1 MTDLFGNQEPA
12 QTARTV
18 VRKNLSTKNHDTKSD
33 IVPAMFENTPI
44 RRTIYNGVVYYSIV
58 DVVAAIIGS
67 RAPRQA
73 WYKAKTAIEA
83 DGIEL
88 STVSLRLKL
97 TAPDGKL
104 RLTDCA
110 PQAGVILIIE
120 YLHSPKAAPFK
131 VWFSQLASERIEEIK
146 NPAKGVENSIRRWKQ
161 MGKSDPWIDARLRGI
176 SIRNT
181 ETDTLKSHGISK
193 PQDFAHFTD
202 LTNKAVYGRKAK
214 SEKGFREL
222 GVQDSLRDNS
232 TQSELLL
239 LALHEDACSRGIEK
253 AEAWGRS
260 QIDGVYDKVGSVIS
274 NAREALLAIAA

>member
-1 MTDLFGNQEPA
+1 MTDLFGNDDKRPA
-12 QTARTV
+12 ITDCNSV
-18 VRKNLSTKNHDTKSD
+18 IKTKPAPHEQA
-33 IVPAMFENTPI
+33 VPPALFEAHPI
-44 RRTIYNGVVYYSIV
+44 RRTVWDGEIYYSIV
-58 DVVAAIIGS
+58 DIVAAIIGS

-146 NPAKGVENSIRRWKQ
+146 NPARGVENSIRRWKQ
-161 MGKSDPWIDARLRGI
+161 MGKSDPWIEARLKGI

-214 SEKGFREL
+214 SEKRSREL
-222 GVQDSLRDNS
+222 GVRDSLRDNS

-253 AEAWGRS
+253 AEAYGRS
-260 QIDGVYDKVGSVIS
+260 QIDGVYGKVGSVIS
-274 NAREALLAIAA
+274 NAREALSAITA